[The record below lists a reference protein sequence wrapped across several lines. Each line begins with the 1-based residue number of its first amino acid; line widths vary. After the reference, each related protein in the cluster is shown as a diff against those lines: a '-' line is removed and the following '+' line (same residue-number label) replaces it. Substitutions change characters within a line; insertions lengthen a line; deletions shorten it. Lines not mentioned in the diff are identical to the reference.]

1 MALETRE
8 SVFRLPATAVGRRM
22 PFLRRPVEGALG
34 LSTLQRLYLSLPNS
48 DSPVE
53 FIDQVFD
60 LFQVTIE
67 TDRTD
72 LDRIPVEGPVVVVA
86 NHPFGGIEGMALARL
101 VHAIRP
107 DVRVLANFLL
117 GRIPE
122 LRDLFLLVDPFE
134 GPGAA
139 HRSLAGLRVAHRW
152 LESAGALIVFPA
164 GEVAHFDLRQR
175 AVVDPPWMPTV
186 SRLVRRSHSTVVP
199 AHIEGRNRTLFQIA
213 GLIHHSLRT
222 ALLPREFLASRG
234 STLRVRFGNPIPS
247 SDLEVFEGDTD
258 VVAYLRRRTEILG
271 ERPPLPRT
279 AIQPRRTPS
288 SAAAIHPAIDPDLLS
303 AEINALPKHAL
314 LTSGGGQ
321 EVWLADAEQIPSLL
335 TEIGRLRELTF
346 REVGEGTG
354 RALDLDH
361 YDQTYQ
367 HLFVWHPKRREVV
380 GAYRIGRTRELL
392 AEGGLDRLYTSTLF
406 RYNRKL
412 FDSMGPALE
421 MGRSFI
427 RTEYQRSFAGL
438 LLLWKGIGKLTIRH
452 PECATLFGPVSISA
466 NYSSASQ
473 QLIVEFLKQN
483 AYSHDWSRWVH
494 PGTAFRGAPSR
505 AIRNGVA
512 GLRDLDDVSR
522 FLAEIENDGK
532 GAPVLCANTFASAV
546 ACSDSTSTRSS
557 RTCSTYSSWWIYARP
572 HRGPSPATWGGT
584 APPRFALS
592 TDSTVNPSMGIP

>member
-1 MALETRE
+1 MSWPT
-8 SVFRLPATAVGRRM
+8 S
-22 PFLRRPVEGALG
+22 
-34 LSTLQRLYLSLPNS
+34 
-48 DSPVE
+48 
-53 FIDQVFD
+53 
-60 LFQVTIE
+60 
-67 TDRTD
+67 
-72 LDRIPVEGPVVVVA
+72 
-86 NHPFGGIEGMALARL
+86 
-101 VHAIRP
+101 
-107 DVRVLANFLL
+107 
-117 GRIPE
+117 
-122 LRDLFLLVDPFE
+122 
-134 GPGAA
+134 GAA
-139 HRSLAGLRVAHRW
+139 QRSWVNGRPCRV
-152 LESAGALIVFPA
+152 
-164 GEVAHFDLRQR
+164 
-175 AVVDPPWMPTV
+175 PP
-186 SRLVRRSHSTVVP
+186 S
-199 AHIEGRNRTLFQIA
+199 
-213 GLIHHSLRT
+213 
-222 ALLPREFLASRG
+222 SRG
-234 STLRVRFGNPIPS
+234 V
-247 SDLEVFEGDTD
+247 
-258 VVAYLRRRTEILG
+258 
-271 ERPPLPRT
+271 
-279 AIQPRRTPS
+279 TPS

-473 QLIVEFLKQN
+473 QLIASFLKHN

-494 PGTAFRGAPSR
+494 PRTPFRERPSR
-505 AIRNGVA
+505 AIRHGVA

-522 FLAEIENDGK
+522 FLAEIESDGK
-532 GAPVLCANTFASAV
+532 GIPVLLRQYLRLGGRLLGFNVDPDF
-546 ACSDSTSTRSS
+546 SDVLDVLIMVDLRTTPLRTLARYMGRDGAHISGLS
-557 RTCSTYSSWWIYARP
+557 RPRLIRP
-572 HRGPSPATWGGT
+572 
-584 APPRFALS
+584 
-592 TDSTVNPSMGIP
+592 